1 MSLPYQK
8 VLLVGATSGIGA
20 ALADKLVENGT
31 FVIAAG
37 RRKENLDQFVA
48 KHGNTKAAAAVVDIL
63 RLESIPEFAASI
75 IKEHPDLD
83 CVFLNAG
90 V

>member
-37 RRKENLDQFVA
+37 RRKENLDKFVA
-48 KHGNTKAAAAVVDIL
+48 KHGASKAAAAVVDIL
-63 RLESIPEFAASI
+63 KLESV
-75 IKEHPDLD
+75 
-83 CVFLNAG
+83 C
-90 V
+90 